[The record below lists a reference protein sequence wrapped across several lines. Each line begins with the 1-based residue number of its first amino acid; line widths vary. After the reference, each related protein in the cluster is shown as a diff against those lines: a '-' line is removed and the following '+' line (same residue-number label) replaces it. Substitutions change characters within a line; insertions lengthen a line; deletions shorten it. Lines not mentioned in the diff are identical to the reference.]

1 MTFAKS
7 RVLIL
12 DDDPE
17 QLLLIGRTL
26 RAAGYDVEMVTS
38 PIGITNVA
46 RRLQPDVVLLDVNVP
61 ALSGDQLVEGIRKQH
76 AAARIILYS
85 GSDAAALRSPAKSA
99 GADGWI
105 QKGTPMDEVVRKIR
119 RLSSATGR

>member
-1 MTFAKS
+1 MPFAKS

-17 QLLLIGRTL
+17 QLLLVGRTL
-26 RAAGYDVEMVTS
+26 RAAGYDVEMLTS

-46 RRLQPDVVLLDVNVP
+46 RKLQPDVVLLDVNVP

-85 GSDAAALRSPAKSA
+85 GSDAATLHGLAKSA

-105 QKGTPMDEVVRKIR
+105 QKGTPMDEVLRKIR
-119 RLSSATGR
+119 RLLTASSR

>member
-1 MTFAKS
+1 MSFAKS

-17 QLLLIGRTL
+17 QLLLVGRTL

-46 RRLQPDVVLLDVNVP
+46 RRLQPDIVLLDVNVP
-61 ALSGDQLVEGIRKQH
+61 ALSGDQLVEGLRKHH

-85 GSDAAALRSPAKSA
+85 GADAATLHSLAKSA

-119 RLSSATGR
+119 RLSSAANR